1 MLMGSPCMDRIANGY
16 SSDWLYST
24 IGNLALDRLEYMI
37 IEAEF
42 LESYTERKKEIY
54 NMSIYR
60 NCKNIII
67 LYIGRLMF

>member
-42 LESYTERKKEIY
+42 LESYTERKK
-54 NMSIYR
+54 R
-60 NCKNIII
+60 N
-67 LYIGRLMF
+67 L